1 MYTLFAKPTVG
12 KDLRS
17 INPQE
22 VPAINEKIKSLA
34 RQPRQRQTKKLKGV
48 DGYRLRV
55 GKYRILYEID
65 DRSKT
70 VTIYRVLHRKEAYR

>member
-1 MYTLFAKPTVG
+1 MYTLFAKPTVE
-12 KDLRS
+12 KELRS
-17 INPQE
+17 INPK
-22 VPAINEKIKSLA
+22 VLPAINEGIKSLA
-34 RQPRQRQTKKLKGV
+34 REPRQHQTKKLKGV

-65 DRSKT
+65 DKTKT